1 MVVAVVEAADEV
13 LAADDVAAFDEVLAA
28 DEDVDCV
35 PEGDELEPPHAANT
49 VDTTH
54 ATTRPAN
61 DAIGR
66 AGRI

>member
-13 LAADDVAAFDEVLAA
+13 LAVEDVAAFDEVLAA

-35 PEGDELEPPHAANT
+35 PEGDELEPPHAANR

-54 ATTRPAN
+54 ATTRPATGT
-61 DAIGR
+61 IGR